1 MIGYRQGGMSSKIGY
16 PILLEFRAKHLARF
30 EIFTA
35 FLLFMGTLSLNLD
48 LNLNSLM
55 HFYLCISNYIPMI
68 PNPQDV
74 GTHGFEIL
82 KHNLAG
88 GLSVKGVGGRF
99 SQIGYPFLGRSSKI
113 GHNRIWVGRQ
123 AKKGLKNRI
132 SFMDG
137 PLNEH

>member
-1 MIGYRQGGMSSKIGY
+1 MSSKIGY

-68 PNPQDV
+68 PNP
-74 GTHGFEIL
+74 
-82 KHNLAG
+82 
-88 GLSVKGVGGRF
+88 
-99 SQIGYPFLGRSSKI
+99 
-113 GHNRIWVGRQ
+113 
-123 AKKGLKNRI
+123 
-132 SFMDG
+132 
-137 PLNEH
+137 